1 MKSLLKINNSLV
13 RAKVASDPP
22 IVPKETWI
30 INDTYSSLANFTA
43 SSLNFISN
51 GENFTSITIRIA
63 PVGSTYIKYNNTT
76 VNEIF
81 VNSPDADHVAGDANW
96 INSAY
101 RTVTFLELPTGDLL
115 TWLQANAVK
124 QEK

>member
-13 RAKVASDPP
+13 RAKITSDPP

-30 INDTYSSLANFTA
+30 INDNYSSLADFTA

-63 PVGSTYIKYNNTT
+63 PVGSNYIKCNNTT
-76 VNEIF
+76 VNEIL
-81 VNSPDADHVAGDANW
+81 VNSPDPDHVAGDADW

-101 RTVTFLELPTGDLL
+101 RTVTFLEPPTGDLL

-124 QEK
+124 Q

>member
-13 RAKVASDPP
+13 RAKVAPNPP
-22 IVPKETWI
+22 IVSKETWI
-30 INDTYSSLANFTA
+30 INDTYSSDADFTA

-63 PVGSTYIKYNNTT
+63 PVRTAYIKYNNTT
-76 VNEIF
+76 VNNII
-81 VNSPDADHVAGDANW
+81 VNTLDTGISGEAYWV
-96 INSAY
+96 NSAY
-101 RTVTFLELPTGDLL
+101 RTVTFLEPPTGDLL

-124 QEK
+124 Q